1 MSGSRPVSILLVDDD
16 TGMVDTLTD
25 IFEAVH
31 HRVLAAG
38 SGAAAVAELGG
49 KPEKPFDLVIMDI
62 QMPGLNGVQTLR
74 VIRDRAPDL
83 PVIMMTAY
91 TRDELVQEAE
101 RLSGRAVL
109 RKPLDVPQVLGLIA
123 EIGCDECEK
132 EARP

>member
-1 MSGSRPVSILLVDDD
+1 MTSSRPVSILLVDDD

-38 SGAAAVAELGG
+38 SGAAAVAELVG
-49 KPEKPFDLVIMDI
+49 KTVDVVLMDI

-74 VIRDRAPDL
+74 VIKDRAPDL

-101 RLSGRAVL
+101 RISGRAVL

-123 EIGCDECEK
+123 EIGCDGSAK
-132 EARP
+132 GPRP

>member
-1 MSGSRPVSILLVDDD
+1 VTSTRPVSILLVDDD
-16 TGMVDTLTD
+16 IGMVDTLTD

-49 KPEKPFDLVIMDI
+49 KLFDVVLMDI

-74 VIRDRAPDL
+74 VIRDLAPDL

-101 RLSGRAVL
+101 RISGREVL

-123 EIGCDECEK
+123 QIGGDGRGEESL
-132 EARP
+132 P